1 MPTGDDVLP
10 SQQPAPRDAP
20 SRDLERID
28 VGRIGEQIA
37 RHHLQ
42 GKGYRIVD
50 ANYQCRWGE
59 VDLIALDGPV
69 WVFVEVRARRSV
81 AYGSPE
87 ESVTP
92 AKARRLT
99 LTAQDF
105 LRRRVVDSS
114 NLEWRID
121 LVAIRLAPNRRVLSI
136 NHLENI
142 VEA

>member
-1 MPTGDDVLP
+1 MPARDDVP
-10 SQQPAPRDAP
+10 PPRDPVPQDAG
-20 SRDLERID
+20 RIN
-28 VGRIGEQIA
+28 VGRIGERIA

-42 GKGYRIVD
+42 GKGYRVVD

-69 WVFVEVRARRSV
+69 WVFVEVRARRSA

-105 LRRRVVDSS
+105 LGRRVVASA

-121 LVAIRLAPNRRVLSI
+121 LVAIRLGTNRRVLSI

>member
-1 MPTGDDVLP
+1 MPNGDDV
-10 SQQPAPRDAP
+10 PAPRDP
-20 SRDLERID
+20 TPQDVGRIN

-37 RHHLQ
+37 RRHLE

-69 WVFVEVRARRSV
+69 WVFAEVRARRSA

-105 LRRRVVDSS
+105 LRQRVVASS

-121 LVAIRLAPNRRVLSI
+121 LVAIHLGPGRRILSV

>member
-1 MPTGDDVLP
+1 MPTGDDVP
-10 SQQPAPRDAP
+10 PRQQPAPRDPP

-28 VGRIGEQIA
+28 VGRIGERIA

-69 WVFVEVRARRSV
+69 WVFVEVRTRRSA

-105 LRRRVVDSS
+105 LRRRVADSS

-121 LVAIRLAPNRRVLSI
+121 LVAIRLAPNRRVLSV

>member
-1 MPTGDDVLP
+1 MPAKDDVP
-10 SQQPAPRDAP
+10 TPRDAG
-20 SRDLERID
+20 RID
-28 VGRIGEQIA
+28 VGRIGERIA
-37 RHHLQ
+37 RHHLEV
-42 GKGYRIVD
+42 KGYRVVE
-50 ANYQCRWGE
+50 ANYRCRWGE

-69 WVFVEVRARRSV
+69 WVFVEVRARRGD
-81 AYGSPE
+81 AFGSPE

-105 LRRRVVDSS
+105 LERRVAASA

-121 LVAIRLAPNRRVLSI
+121 LVAIRLGPGRRVLSLS
-136 NHLENI
+136 HLENI

>member
-1 MPTGDDVLP
+1 MPQSDD
-10 SQQPAPRDAP
+10 PRDAATL
-20 SRDLERID
+20 SSH
-28 VGRIGEQIA
+28 RIGAIREELA
-37 RHHLQ
+37 RHHLES
-42 GKGYRIVD
+42 KGYRVV
-50 ANYQCRWGE
+50 ATNYRCRWGE
-59 VDLIALDGPV
+59 VDLIARDGAV
-69 WVFVEVRARRSV
+69 WVFVEVRTRRSA

-105 LRRRVVDSS
+105 LRQRVAASAS
-114 NLEWRID
+114 LEWRID
-121 LVAIRLAPNRRVLSI
+121 LVAIRLGPNRRVMSI

>member
-1 MPTGDDVLP
+1 MPAGDDV
-10 SQQPAPRDAP
+10 SAPRDAGHI
-20 SRDLERID
+20 E
-28 VGRIGEQIA
+28 VGRIGERIA
-37 RHHLQ
+37 RHHLE

-59 VDLIALDGPV
+59 VDLIAVDGSV
-69 WVFVEVRARRSV
+69 WVFVEVRARRSA

-87 ESVTP
+87 ESITP

-105 LRRRVVDSS
+105 LRQRVAAHA

-121 LVAIRLAPNRRVLSI
+121 LVAIRLGPNRRVLSI

>member
-1 MPTGDDVLP
+1 MPARDNVPEPPDVG
-10 SQQPAPRDAP
+10 
-20 SRDLERID
+20 RIEVGRIE
-28 VGRIGEQIA
+28 VGRIGERIA
-37 RHHLQ
+37 RHHLE

-69 WVFVEVRARRSV
+69 WVFVEVRARRSD

-92 AKARRLT
+92 AKARRLMM
-99 LTAQDF
+99 TAQDF
-105 LRRRVVDSS
+105 LQRRVADSA

-121 LVAIRLAPNRRVLSI
+121 LVAIRLGPGRRVLSV

-142 VEA
+142 VET

>member
-1 MPTGDDVLP
+1 MTTPDDA
-10 SQQPAPRDAP
+10 PAPRDIGR
-20 SRDLERID
+20 SD
-28 VGRIGEQIA
+28 VGRIGERIA
-37 RHHLQ
+37 RHHLA

-50 ANYQCRWGE
+50 ANYQCPWGE

-69 WVFVEVRARRSV
+69 WVFVEVRARRSA

-105 LRRRVVDSS
+105 LQQRVADSA

-121 LVAIRLAPNRRVLSI
+121 LVAIRLGPGRRVLSI
-136 NHLENI
+136 SHLENI

>member
-1 MPTGDDVLP
+1 MPAGDDVP
-10 SQQPAPRDAP
+10 PARDPASQDPVPQDIG
-20 SRDLERID
+20 RID
-28 VGRIGEQIA
+28 VGRIGERIA

-50 ANYQCRWGE
+50 ANYQCQWGE
-59 VDLIALDGPV
+59 VDLIARDGPV
-69 WVFVEVRARRSV
+69 WVFVEVRARRSA

-105 LRRRVVDSS
+105 LRRRVADSS
-114 NLEWRID
+114 NLQWRID
-121 LVAIRLAPNRRVLSI
+121 LVAIRLGPNRRVLSV

-142 VEA
+142 VEE

>member
-1 MPTGDDVLP
+1 M
-10 SQQPAPRDAP
+10 
-20 SRDLERID
+20 
-28 VGRIGEQIA
+28 A
-37 RHHLQ
+37 RHHLEA
-42 GKGYRIVD
+42 KGYRVV
-50 ANYQCRWGE
+50 ATNYRCRWGE
-59 VDLIALDGPV
+59 VDLIARDGPE
-69 WVFVEVRARRSV
+69 WVFVEVRTRRNA

-105 LRRRVVDSS
+105 LRQRVAASA

-121 LVAIRLAPNRRVLSI
+121 LVAILLGPNRQVLSI